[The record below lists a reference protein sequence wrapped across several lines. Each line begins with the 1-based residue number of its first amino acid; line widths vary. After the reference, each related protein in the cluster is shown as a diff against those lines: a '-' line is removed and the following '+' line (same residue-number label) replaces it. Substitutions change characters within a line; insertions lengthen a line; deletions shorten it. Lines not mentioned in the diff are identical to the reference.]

1 MNWNQVCQ
9 YIHNIRLFNRLIL
22 YKRSSLFLSTNEI
35 ELLSRIDISKKFLT
49 SKEIISQ
56 MSSNKVILSRLMK
69 KLLKDEY
76 IEKIEN
82 PNDKRS
88 YYLKITKK
96 GKTILRKD
104 YETLILPI
112 SILKKE
118 MNNEEFAKF
127 MQQIN
132 IANNILKK
140 YYNIEGCDNN

>member
-35 ELLSRIDISKKFLT
+35 ELLSRIAISKKFLT

>member
-35 ELLSRIDISKKFLT
+35 ELLSRIAISKKFLT

-104 YETLILPI
+104 YEILILPI

>member
-9 YIHNIRLFNRLIL
+9 YIHNIRLFNRLML
-22 YKRSSLFLSTNEI
+22 YQRSSLILSTNEI
-35 ELLSRIDISKKFLT
+35 ELLSRIAISKELLT
-49 SKEIISQ
+49 SKKIISQ
-56 MSSNKVILSRLMK
+56 MSSNKVVLSRLMK

-76 IEKIEN
+76 IEKMEN

-118 MNNEEFAKF
+118 MNDEDFGKF

-132 IANNILKK
+132 KANNILKK
-140 YYNIEGCDNN
+140 YYNIEGRDNN